1 MENREQ
7 KILDIMMETILT
19 VRSNPHFRGASNDQ
33 IAEYIRVQL
42 NKNGVRV
49 QAMGLSHAI
58 LI

>member
-7 KILDIMMETILT
+7 EILDLMMEIILT
-19 VRSNPHFRGASNDQ
+19 VRSNPHFSGASNDQ
-33 IAEYIRVQL
+33 IAEYVRIQL

-49 QAMGLSHAI
+49 QAMGISHAV